1 MRKFAVIGLL
11 ILVSPVLRA
20 QVADPALAT
29 GRKFAPFALAL
40 KPAIQMSPLPP
51 WMPSP
56 AVVHKETA
64 TIEIPIPALWEVP
77 SIEFYALTVAFDDT
91 GAGGPAVEWR
101 APNGVTSTVSTGLGE
116 TGVSLGINA
125 RTVLLPQELTRDG
138 GILMI
143 SYYGKFDGL
152 LNIAVRPAR
161 EDLLAVLGAQ
171 TDPAL
176 VDEALRVFE
185 RQAVSGRAE
194 APITGDVRNG
204 SVVEA
209 ELQPGIEELT
219 GEFEYVVPIQGEV
232 EATMLRLEVLGL
244 DLEGRIEVRV
254 NGVSIGQVGF
264 PAFRLDDPALV
275 PDGLGRP
282 TIAGWRD
289 GSLFI
294 PARFWTEGD
303 NSIVVT
309 LKPSAM
315 DAGRPV
321 FLKSTRLHVRFGATD
336 PIARTTAAPTAI
348 SEPDMMLPDPLVP
361 DPTDAP
367 LPEVVTGVR

>member
-1 MRKFAVIGLL
+1 MRPFAVTALL
-11 ILVSPVLRA
+11 ILMSPVLRGQA
-20 QVADPALAT
+20 ADPALAT
-29 GRKFAPFALAL
+29 GRKFAPFVLAL

-56 AVVHKETA
+56 AVVHPETA

-77 SIEFYALTVAFDDT
+77 AIEFYALTVVFDDT

-143 SYYGKFDGL
+143 SYYGKFDSL

-194 APITGDVRNG
+194 TPITGDVRNG

-209 ELQPGIEELT
+209 ELQSGIEEIS
-219 GEFEYVVPIQGEV
+219 GELEYVIPIQGEV
-232 EATMLRLEVLGL
+232 EATMLRLDVLGL
-244 DLEGRIEVRV
+244 DLEGKIEVRV
-254 NGVSIGQVGF
+254 NGVSVGQVGF

-294 PARFWTEGD
+294 PARFWTGGD
-303 NSIVVT
+303 NSLVVT
-309 LKPSAM
+309 LKHAAM
-315 DAGRPV
+315 EAGRPV
-321 FLKSTRLHVRFGATD
+321 FLKGTRLHVRFGAPYPTVG
-336 PIARTTAAPTAI
+336 TTATPQA
-348 SEPDMMLPDPLVP
+348 SNEPDLTLPDPLVP

-367 LPEVVTGVR
+367 LPEVVTGIR